1 MRFIV
6 VIWSILWMPLG
17 GAAAIDRGVFELLK
31 ERIDDKQHHTQTVKS
46 GRERAVLCGY
56 CHGKDG
62 NSVKNYIPNL
72 AAQNPEYL
80 VNQFEQFAKKQRK
93 NYVME
98 RLAASLSDSE
108 KVNLALYFAS
118 LKVSSRTTEHPE
130 LVAKGKSVF
139 FCICYTCHGKDAL
152 GKENLPRLAGQ
163 PEDYI
168 VKTLHYF
175 KSGQK
180 RNVDSPMPG
189 IVTQLTDQEIKAVA
203 AYITSM

>member
-1 MRFIV
+1 MRFV
-6 VIWSILWMPLG
+6 VMWGMLWISTCGAVEIEKGIL
-17 GAAAIDRGVFELLK
+17 ELLK
-31 ERIDDKQHHTQTVKS
+31 DRMDNTQHHAQLVKK
-46 GRERAVLCGY
+46 GQERAILCGY

-80 VNQFEQFAKKQRK
+80 VNQFEQFAKKKRK

-98 RLAASLSDSE
+98 KLASSLSDSE

-118 LKVSSRTTEHPE
+118 LKVNPRSTEYPE
-130 LVAKGKSVF
+130 LVDKGKSVF
-139 FCICYTCHGKDAL
+139 SRLCYTCHGKDGF

-163 PEDYI
+163 PEEYI
-168 VKTLHYF
+168 AKTLHYF
-175 KSGQK
+175 KNGQK
-180 RNVDSPMPG
+180 RNMDSPMPG